1 MVGEK
6 EDFILSSKLNT
17 VSLLRFCLIINV
29 FGVTLLL
36 KLSFTPLA
44 SGPTKDD
51 AVDMRT
57 AAVELSNV
65 EEEVEDSICKAEVIG
80 STA

>member
-1 MVGEK
+1 M
-6 EDFILSSKLNT
+6 
-17 VSLLRFCLIINV
+17 
-29 FGVTLLL
+29 TLLL

-65 EEEVEDSICKAEVIG
+65 EEEVEESICKAEVIG